1 MKHQTIVS
9 WKAMLAVLKSHWNCV
24 KLVKTLNLTLLP
36 PHPEVDYSHGDFYST
51 MHKSPPLKI
60 DLFPCWYM
68 CIQVHI
74 ISVTL
79 CLLHCVCYSSTTNL
93 LGLSFC
99 NTYHLV
105 FLSQNHWCL
114 APPLVTLYY
123 LIFAHSNQSF
133 IPHHVLCTW
142 LAGGVSRVIRKE
154 L

>member
-1 MKHQTIVS
+1 M
-9 WKAMLAVLKSHWNCV
+9 

-79 CLLHCVCYSSTTNL
+79 CLLQQYYQFA
-93 LGLSFC
+93 LSFLLQYISFGFSV
-99 NTYHLV
+99 TKSLV
-105 FLSQNHWCL
+105 LGT
-114 APPLVTLYY
+114 PLVTLYY